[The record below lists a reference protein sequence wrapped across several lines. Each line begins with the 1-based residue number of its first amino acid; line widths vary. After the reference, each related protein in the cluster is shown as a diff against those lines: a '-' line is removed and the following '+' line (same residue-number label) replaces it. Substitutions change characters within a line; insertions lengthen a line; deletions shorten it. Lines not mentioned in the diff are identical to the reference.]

1 MCLSTKWVKKHSTVQ
16 LIMFNINLNYNN
28 FRLITNKMSTNIYFM
43 LNYIL
48 LK

>member
-1 MCLSTKWVKKHSTVQ
+1 
-16 LIMFNINLNYNN
+16 MFNINLNYNN